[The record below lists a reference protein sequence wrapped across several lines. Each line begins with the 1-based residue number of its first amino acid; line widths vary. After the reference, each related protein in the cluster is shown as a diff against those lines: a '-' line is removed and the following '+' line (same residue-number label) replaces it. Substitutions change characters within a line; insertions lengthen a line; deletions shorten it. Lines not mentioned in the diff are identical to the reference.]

1 MPRTVKM
8 TASAPS
14 GRGRDCTAGF
24 LHHPL
29 LYRQERQQHVTMAR
43 NAKMQAMEHG
53 CLDRVFSFLND
64 VPNLL

>member
-8 TASAPS
+8 TVAAPS
-14 GRGRDCTAGF
+14 GRGRDCTPGF

-64 VPNLL
+64 VPNRL